1 MRLRL
6 AGIGAVVV
14 ALAVSQI
21 GAAAPERDQLIRMHE
36 GIGKVRLGMTIPQV
50 RRALGGRHQI
60 VYQRNDLGRNGR
72 YVELGWERP
81 GRTWS
86 EPIVWRVGFRSRVGF
101 LSRTR
106 RGTFRVVRVITN
118 ARSQRTP
125 EGIGVGSRPRQIA
138 KAYREA
144 TCDFRWGIPH
154 PGAWVIVNG
163 PRGMTAF
170 RIAEAQAPRARR
182 TPMFVVATMIQ
193 QMWFSKGP
201 QHESCGFGWEDW

>member
-81 GRTWS
+81 DRKS
-86 EPIVWRVGFRSRVGF
+86 
-101 LSRTR
+101 
-106 RGTFRVVRVITN
+106 VV
-118 ARSQRTP
+118 
-125 EGIGVGSRPRQIA
+125 
-138 KAYREA
+138 
-144 TCDFRWGIPH
+144 
-154 PGAWVIVNG
+154 
-163 PRGMTAF
+163 
-170 RIAEAQAPRARR
+170 
-182 TPMFVVATMIQ
+182 
-193 QMWFSKGP
+193 
-201 QHESCGFGWEDW
+201 